1 MPVRADIAGCRDDN
15 KHFVQR
21 IFVRFMGA
29 DPRSL
34 ARTSERLTLQ
44 KFDLGVAAADYRII
58 RDEDFLVNFA
68 QIHVRAA
75 S

>member
-1 MPVRADIAGCRDDN
+1 
-15 KHFVQR
+15 VQR

-29 DPRSL
+29 DSRSL
-34 ARTSERLTLQ
+34 ARTGVRLALQ

-58 RDEDFLVNFA
+58 RDEDFLVNFGA
-68 QIHVRAA
+68 DSCGAA